1 MPINE
6 KNLIEDLSQMVRIPS
21 VNSFGNDDPANPAE
35 ADMADFYEAKLK
47 ELGLEMG
54 SAEVENGRRN
64 IWGRLKGKGD
74 GPTVMLAGHLDT
86 VGVAGYETSFEPEI
100 KDGRIHGRGSCDMK
114 AGLAAYLE
122 VVRILIESKEELSG
136 DLIIAG
142 VVDEEHGMT
151 GSKQFGESGP
161 SVDYAIVA
169 EPSSLAISTAHRG
182 EVCMGIRTSGLSAHS
197 SMPENGINAIYHMSL
212 IIETLKQYAVD
223 LSHREPDPI
232 CGLPAFSIG
241 VINGGENVSSV
252 ADWCEIEIDRR
263 LIPGETYESYR
274 KELIAIL
281 DPLSKEIPNFEY
293 ELVEPS
299 LITPPL
305 KTDMNSPI
313 VKAIVAAYKRVSNKE
328 PEFITFPG
336 STDAPNFG
344 CPSVICGAGALEQAH
359 SINEFVPISEM
370 KTAVA
375 IYLETIRT
383 LMK

>member
-1 MPINE
+1 
-6 KNLIEDLSQMVRIPS
+6 
-21 VNSFGNDDPANPAE
+21 
-35 ADMADFYEAKLK
+35 
-47 ELGLEMG
+47 
-54 SAEVENGRRN
+54 
-64 IWGRLKGKGD
+64 
-74 GPTVMLAGHLDT
+74 
-86 VGVAGYETSFEPEI
+86 
-100 KDGRIHGRGSCDMK
+100 
-114 AGLAAYLE
+114 
-122 VVRILIESKEELSG
+122 
-136 DLIIAG
+136 
-142 VVDEEHGMT
+142 
-151 GSKQFGESGP
+151 
-161 SVDYAIVA
+161 
-169 EPSSLAISTAHRG
+169 
-182 EVCMGIRTSGLSAHS
+182 MGIRTSGLSAHS
-197 SMPENGINAIYHMSL
+197 SMPENGINAIYHMSS
-212 IIETLKQYAVD
+212 IIEALKQYAVD

-263 LIPGETYESYR
+263 LIPGEAYETYR

-281 DPLSKEIPNFEY
+281 DPLAKEIPSFEY
-293 ELVEPS
+293 ELIEPS

-313 VKAIVAAYKRVSNKE
+313 VQAIVAAYKRIYNKE
-328 PEFITFPG
+328 PEFMTFPG